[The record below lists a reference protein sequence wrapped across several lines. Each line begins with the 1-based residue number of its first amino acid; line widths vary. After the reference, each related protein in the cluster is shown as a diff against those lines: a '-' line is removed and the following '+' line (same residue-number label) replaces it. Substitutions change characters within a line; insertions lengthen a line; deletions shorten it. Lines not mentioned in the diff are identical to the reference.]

1 MADIDVEDVL
11 SKLTV
16 PEKCDLLAGM
26 QFTSIYFFKVIQA
39 DL

>member
-16 PEKCDLLAGM
+16 PEKCDLTAGM
-26 QFTSIYFFKVIQA
+26 ILIAILFAKIAQT